1 MRSVRIRPLVMA
13 AAIAALGASSAFAQ
27 DPAAPP
33 PAPPPAAPAQPA
45 PPASSRAL
53 NPDISV
59 IGNFVTAAG
68 KNEIEPTPSLQLT
81 EAEVAFQAAVDPY
94 AKADFFIAAGPEGAE
109 LEEGF
114 ITFTTLPAGLLLKA
128 GKMRAE
134 FGKVN
139 RMHTHILPWA
149 DRPLVSRNLL
159 GGEEGLIDSGLSLS
173 RLIPNGFMYLEATAE
188 VFQGSS
194 EVFQTDRR
202 SRLMWL
208 GRVRGYRDITDNT
221 NVDLGTTFAHGP
233 TDAGPDL
240 DRKLFGIDATFRW
253 RPLDRALYRRFVAR
267 AELMW
272 SQQDEPLTVE
282 PLVAVAALAP
292 LGGDDART
300 AFGFYASA
308 DYQFARRWYTGGR
321 IDRSARALAP
331 SMKDSGGT
339 AHVTFW
345 PTEFSSIRGQF
356 RRINYAEGVSGNEV
370 LFQLSF
376 SIGAHGAH
384 VF

>member
-1 MRSVRIRPLVMA
+1 MRGVRIRPFIVA
-13 AAIAALGASSAFAQ
+13 AAIAALAVSPAFAQ

-33 PAPPPAAPAQPA
+33 PAAPPPAAPAQPA
-45 PPASSRAL
+45 PPPPSRAL

-59 IGNFVTAAG
+59 IGNFLAVAG
-68 KNEIEPTPSLQLT
+68 KNEIEPTPLFEMT

-94 AKADFFIAAGPEGAE
+94 AKADFFIAGGPEGVE

-139 RMHTHILPWA
+139 KMHTHILPWA

-159 GGEEGLIDSGLSLS
+159 GGDEGLIDSGLSLS

-188 VFQGSS
+188 VYQGAS

-202 SRLMWL
+202 SRFMWL
-208 GRVRGYRDITDNT
+208 GRMRGYRDLNDNT
-221 NVDLGTTFAHGP
+221 NVDLGATFAHGP

-253 RPLDRALYRRFVAR
+253 RPLQRAIYRRFVAR

-272 SQQDEPLTVE
+272 SRQDQPLAIEPVGLDVDLFVT
-282 PLVAVAALAP
+282 
-292 LGGDDART
+292 DTRRT

-308 DYQFARRWYTGGR
+308 DYQFAQRWYAGGR
-321 IDRSARALAP
+321 IDRSARALAA
-331 SMKDSGGT
+331 SLIDSGGT
-339 AHVTFW
+339 AHITFW

-356 RRINYAEGVSGNEV
+356 RRINYAEGVSGNEL